1 MLSFLLES
9 TYMAENLRDD
19 RSGQKLN
26 FQFYNFFCILPPG
39 GAMSLFTFSVF
50 GHFDQLR
57 IFFFSF
63 FLASAGSLGQASTYI
78 QNPDG
83 CFLIFSFYEAK
94 RKQAFANSIFL
105 AFFGILKP
113 NH

>member
-26 FQFYNFFCILPPG
+26 FQFYNFFLYL
-39 GAMSLFTFSVF
+39 ATRRRYEFVYVF
-50 GHFDQLR
+50 GFWPFRPTSNL
-57 IFFFSF
+57 FFSF